1 MAKKVLFLIAASFVL
16 IGALTGCGS
25 DVTASKPLEDI
36 YSEIEQK
43 VTLPEMLDLNSD
55 NLVTFMGIK
64 QELYSESSAH
74 IALEAVLGDMIL
86 MFKAADKASLDT
98 LKTKIE
104 NYRSQRLNE
113 MDNYL
118 PAEYDKINRSE
129 VTQKGLYVWL
139 VVSDDADAIL
149 SVINQNIK

>member
-64 QELYSESSAH
+64 QELYSEVPR

-118 PAEYDKINRSE
+118 PAGTIKLTGARYA
-129 VTQKGLYVWL
+129 KGLYVWL